1 MYTLLIFFIIIIL
14 ISVIGI
20 KFRVPPFI
28 TLVGGAVA
36 FGFAVGGNPDAVF
49 TQVAMGCASVFNS
62 LGIPILAGSVI
73 AKYLVEQGYIQQIVS
88 DIRKVLKSPL
98 SLSGFAGYIIG
109 IPSTCPITAF
119 MILSPVL
126 SHLAPD
132 KRRQNSLMYLVAL
145 GSALG
150 VAFVYP
156 TPVTFP
162 LFDTFGPKHLSPLT
176 FDMVTIT
183 LSVFFLVLFIWWT
196 RWRTPKG
203 AEETSVA
210 HISPESSDISGD
222 APETKES
229 PTSEGAEW
237 GLEGSGYSD
246 QQHLQPGC
254 ETDSGLCTGRFH
266 PKAWAPFLVIFA
278 AIPVGLFLLHL
289 SHFTLVQF
297 IMFAG
302 MITAV
307 MVALPENR
315 WTGFVSGAKHAGVVI
330 FDICGAG
337 ALGYVITQST
347 FAQDSLEVLASHV
360 PLILIPFIMA
370 ALIQTA
376 QGSRIVTSI
385 LTAQI
390 IATTGIPPMMNPLAL
405 FLMIIAGAGVICFV
419 TDPYFWLLHRTTGD
433 EVKTVFK
440 RYTIPQA
447 VFGVCTYIVAFAIQY
462 FYP

>member
-1 MYTLLIFFIIIIL
+1 MNTLLIFFIIIVL
-14 ISVIGI
+14 ISVVGI

-36 FGFAVGGNPDAVF
+36 FGFAVGGDPDAVF

-98 SLSGFAGYIIG
+98 SLSGFAGYLIA
-109 IPSTCPITAF
+109 IPSTCPITAY
-119 MILSPVL
+119 MILSPVIA
-126 SHLAPD
+126 HLAPEG
-132 KRRQNSLMYLVAL
+132 KRQTNLLYLVAL
-145 GSALG
+145 GSTLG

-162 LFDTFGPKHLSPLT
+162 LFDTFGPKNLSPLT
-176 FDMVTIT
+176 FDLVTIT
-183 LSVFFLVLFIWWT
+183 LSVLFLAALILWVRRRNPEEAGEIPENRKL
-196 RWRTPKG
+196 
-203 AEETSVA
+203 ETSTFQELT
-210 HISPESSDISGD
+210 ESSTEQVEVSG
-222 APETKES
+222 S
-229 PTSEGAEW
+229 EW
-237 GLEGSGYSD
+237 GLEESGYS
-246 QQHLQPGC
+246 QPPEHLQPGC
-254 ETDSGLCTGRFH
+254 DTDAGLCTGRFH

-302 MITAV
+302 MIAAV

-315 WTGFVSGAKHAGVVI
+315 WTGFVSGAKHAGVII

-347 FAQDSLEVLASHV
+347 FAQDSLVVLAQNL
-360 PLILIPFIMA
+360 PLILIPFVMA

-390 IATTGIPPMMNPLAL
+390 IANTGIPPMMNPLAL
-405 FLMIIAGAGVICFV
+405 FLMIIAGAGIICFV
-419 TDPYFWLLHRTTGD
+419 TDPYFWMLHRTTGD
-433 EVKTVFK
+433 DVKTVFR
-440 RYTIPQA
+440 RYTIPQ
-447 VFGVCTYIVAFAIQY
+447 VIFGVATYLLAFAIQY
-462 FYP
+462 FFP

>member
-1 MYTLLIFFIIIIL
+1 MNTLLIFFIVIIL
-14 ISVIGI
+14 ISIIGI
-20 KFRVPPFI
+20 KFRMPPFI

-36 FGFAVGGNPDAVF
+36 FGFAVGGNPDTIF
-49 TQVAMGCASVFNS
+49 TQVATGCAGVFNS

-98 SLSGFAGYIIG
+98 SLSGFAGYLIAV
-109 IPSTCPITAF
+109 PSTCPITAY

-126 SHLAPD
+126 AHLAPD
-132 KRRQNSLMYLVAL
+132 GRRRSNLMYLVAL
-145 GSALG
+145 GSTLG

-162 LFDTFGPKHLSPLT
+162 LFDTFGPKNLSPLN
-176 FDMVTIT
+176 FDLVSVT
-183 LSVFFLVLFIWWT
+183 LSIIFLAALIIWIK
-196 RWRTPKG
+196 WRN
-203 AEETSVA
+203 
-210 HISPESSDISGD
+210 PESKEEIPEIQPDNETLSGITGTTT
-222 APETKES
+222 EQ
-229 PTSEGAEW
+229 EGAAW
-237 GLEGSGYSD
+237 GLEGDGYSD
-246 QQHLQPGC
+246 SPVHPQPGC
-254 ETDSGLCTGRFH
+254 ETETGLCTGRFH
-266 PKAWAPFLVIFA
+266 PKAWAPFFVIFA
-278 AIPVGLFLLHL
+278 SIPVGLFLLHL

-302 MITAV
+302 MIAAV

-315 WTGFVSGAKHAGVVI
+315 WTGFVSGAKHAGVII

-347 FAQDSLEVLASHV
+347 FAQDSLVVLAHNL
-360 PLILIPFIMA
+360 PLILIPFVMA

-390 IATTGIPPMMNPLAL
+390 IAKTGIPALMNPLAL
-405 FLMIIAGAGVICFV
+405 FLMIIAGAGIICFV
-419 TDPYFWLLHRTTGD
+419 TDPYFWMLHRTTGD
-433 EVKTVFK
+433 DVKTVFK
-440 RYTIPQA
+440 RYTIPQ
-447 VFGVCTYIVAFAIQY
+447 VIFGFGTYLTAFAIQY
-462 FYP
+462 FFP